1 VVDVASMTNEVN
13 QLIAYHGDVT
23 QAMTAERTALESR
36 LIPVSA
42 YILISAVEAWY
53 RWPDMVA
60 AIDQAMP
67 AEDVGAAG
75 RHPGMRVNAVHL
87 WSLANI
93 YLLGR
98 KMLMTFGMADD
109 TLERTRSV
117 IDFWRRA
124 ALSYRGDGH
133 LQAWDAGF
141 VLRPYGDD
149 LVADLVGGTVAVDDD
164 RRAAIKR
171 LNATLVSYLFLLYF
185 DTRVGTG
192 DSGPYPLADGR
203 TLLVRDFYQLG
214 ESDFAWSAVARD
226 MPYQNLTAALVLD
239 GVDVKV
245 NDWGTSI
252 TDPEDYLDHLVA
264 FGLYTTDG
272 GGLRALAHDELDSL
286 TAAVRKAQAAHYRQV
301 AAMSHRQKVDAGA
314 YVYFSFLRPF
324 AEAAGVTD
332 ALDWTIPRDT
342 VGPIYD
348 AFESFTGDQDAP
360 VPEADEPYYLP
371 LGATP

>member
-1 VVDVASMTNEVN
+1 MTNEVN

-60 AIDQAMP
+60 AIEQAMP
-67 AEDVGAAG
+67 AEQVGAAG

-149 LVADLVGGTVAVDDD
+149 LVADLVGGAVAVDDD
-164 RRAAIKR
+164 RRAVITR

-214 ESDFAWSAVARD
+214 QSDFAWSGVAAGL
-226 MPYQNLTAALVLD
+226 PYQNLTAALVLE
-239 GVDVKV
+239 GVDVRV
-245 NDWGTSI
+245 NDWGTSL
-252 TDPEDYLDHLVA
+252 TEPEDYLDHLVA

-272 GGLRALAHDELDSL
+272 PGRDLRLIEQSEWDGL
-286 TAAVRKAQAAHYRQV
+286 TGAVRKAQADHYRQV
-301 AAMSHRQKVDAGA
+301 AAMSRRQKVEAGA

-324 AEAAGVTD
+324 AEVAGMAD
-332 ALDWTIPRDT
+332 ELAWTVPRDT
-342 VGPIYD
+342 VGPLYD
-348 AFESFTGDQDAP
+348 ALESFTGEGGAL
-360 VPEADEPYYLP
+360 EDEGPYYAP
-371 LGATP
+371 LAT

>member
-1 VVDVASMTNEVN
+1 
-13 QLIAYHGDVT
+13 
-23 QAMTAERTALESR
+23 
-36 LIPVSA
+36 
-42 YILISAVEAWY
+42 
-53 RWPDMVA
+53 MVA
-60 AIDQAMP
+60 AIEQAMP
-67 AEDVGAAG
+67 AEEVGAAG
-75 RHPGMRVNAVHL
+75 RHPGTRVNAVHL

-109 TLERTRSV
+109 TLERTRTV
-117 IDFWRRA
+117 LEFWRRA

-149 LVADLVGGTVAVDDD
+149 LVADLAGGAVAVDDE

-192 DSGPYPLADGR
+192 DSGPYPLPGGR
-203 TLLVRDFYQLG
+203 TLLVRDFYQMG

-239 GVDVKV
+239 GVDVRV

-252 TDPEDYLDHLVA
+252 TAPEDYLDHLVA
-264 FGLYTTDG
+264 FGLYTSDG
-272 GGLRALAHDELDSL
+272 GTLQALGQDELDSL
-286 TAAVRKAQAAHYRQV
+286 TAAVRRAQAAHYRQV
-301 AAMSHRQKVDAGA
+301 AAMSHGQKVDAGA

-324 AEAAGVTD
+324 AEVAGVTD

-348 AFESFTGDQDAP
+348 AFQSISGDQDAP
-360 VPEADEPYYLP
+360 VAEADEPYYLP